1 MTDPTDKFAAF
12 EAWFATDG
20 TIVELEDADYTN
32 IIEAFMA
39 GWEKRAA
46 QAYGTSNLSMIRKLE
61 TGEAIDLRHH
71 QRLGPYWLLECLP
84 VDGMDYC
91 VTGEEAGLWIWS
103 IGQAN
108 DHYVFDYQGEEVVVP
123 KGTILAAG
131 GSELYQNRLFTCHF
145 LR

>member
-1 MTDPTDKFAAF
+1 MTTDKNAAF
-12 EAWFATDG
+12 EAWFEKEG
-20 TIVELEDADYTN
+20 TIVELDNDAFLN
-32 IIEAFMA
+32 IHDAFMA
-39 GWEKRAA
+39 AWEAREL
-46 QAYGTSNLSMIRKLE
+46 QAYGTRNLSMIAKLE
-61 TGEAIDLRHH
+61 AGQAIDLRHH

-84 VDGMDYC
+84 VEGMDYC

-108 DHYVFDYQGEEVVVP
+108 DHQVFDFQGDEVVVP

-131 GSELYQNRLFTCHF
+131 GSELYQNALFTCHF